1 MDAAQARQLKIKT
14 GALTRSLKDV
24 TLYEK
29 ERDQQETKVA
39 NIRSE
44 QSQLPAEEQ
53 EIGLVNRAE
62 AELAETVAVIP
73 TVVVKIENWLVELEG
88 VMATIEDAQAGNMGD
103 IVETDEWKASLA
115 AITAARQFQGQ
126 E

>member
-24 TLYEK
+24 TMYEK

-39 NIRSE
+39 NMRSE

-53 EIGLVNRAE
+53 DPGKVNRAE

-73 TVVVKIENWLVELEG
+73 TVVVKIENWLEELEG
-88 VMATIEDAQAGNMGD
+88 VMATIEEASAANMEE
-103 IVETDEWKASLA
+103 IKETDEWKASLA
-115 AITAARQFQGQ
+115 AIEAAH
-126 E
+126 